1 VKFNYQARTKI
12 GEVPAGVVEA
22 NSKEAAAVLLRAKGL
37 FVTALE
43 ETAAPFYTK
52 RIRLFERIT
61 KKEVVALSR
70 QLAIMFKAEIPLVE
84 ILQTLAKQ
92 TENRALREKIVSMT
106 EKVEGGSS
114 LSKTFALY
122 PEIFNPFY
130 INMVKAGEASGK
142 LSGVFTYLADHLE
155 KDYDFNS
162 KIRMALIYPAFLAS
176 VFLLIGGLMVFFV
189 VPQLTDVLKETGKEM
204 PVITRVLIAAAD
216 FLRKWGIL
224 VIGIAAVMI
233 GAVVYYSRTKEGKI
247 FFDKNFLKLP
257 VVGSFLKKIY
267 LSRFAL
273 NLSTLISGGLPIVH
287 AIEISGEIVGS
298 NVYKKI
304 ILETSDGVKRGE
316 AISSLLE
323 RYPGYITPL
332 FIQMVVVG
340 EKTGRLDASLLN
352 IIDFYQKD
360 IDKSLDGFMRLLEP
374 ILIVFFGVVVGG
386 LMIAIIMPLY
396 QAVSTF

>member
-1 VKFNYQARTKI
+1 
-12 GEVPAGVVEA
+12 
-22 NSKEAAAVLLRAKGL
+22 
-37 FVTALE
+37 
-43 ETAAPFYTK
+43 
-52 RIRLFERIT
+52 
-61 KKEVVALSR
+61 
-70 QLAIMFKAEIPLVE
+70 
-84 ILQTLAKQ
+84 
-92 TENRALREKIVSMT
+92 
-106 EKVEGGSS
+106 
-114 LSKTFALY
+114 
-122 PEIFNPFY
+122 
-130 INMVKAGEASGK
+130 
-142 LSGVFTYLADHLE
+142 
-155 KDYDFNS
+155 
-162 KIRMALIYPAFLAS
+162 
-176 VFLLIGGLMVFFV
+176 
-189 VPQLTDVLKETGKEM
+189 
-204 PVITRVLIAAAD
+204 
-216 FLRKWGIL
+216 
-224 VIGIAAVMI
+224 
-233 GAVVYYSRTKEGKI
+233 
-247 FFDKNFLKLP
+247 
-257 VVGSFLKKIY
+257 LKKIY